1 VKSFWQL
8 GFKDMMTPGIAK
20 MQGVVNK
27 TFASLAV
34 HESRVQA
41 MMDKTSQSVNAQN
54 RSFMS
59 LGSTIMAGLGVGS
72 VLALGSSVLRVG
84 SNMEQTRISFQ
95 TLLGDV
101 DAANAKIK
109 ELQRFADVSPFNTQE
124 VLDAGVSLLGFGAE
138 ANKLLPIMNKLGD
151 ASMGNSTAFKS
162 LVDNYGKMLGAQR
175 ANTVDLNQFA
185 IAGVPIWREVEKI
198 IGKSGQAARKY
209 VEQNGVSMD
218 IIDKAFDN
226 LTQKGGQFYGMM
238 DAQSRSTTGLWS
250 TFMAGLAALADN
262 LFKSFQPFIN
272 DMILLGQSL
281 LPSIET
287 ALSTVGSILGGVA
300 AFVRDH
306 AGFMTVLAG
315 AVAGA
320 VVAYG
325 AMNLAMF
332 LSTGLFAG
340 LTLAE
345 KAHMAMMLVQEMVTG
360 NLTLAQLSLN
370 AAMIANPVGLLVTGM
385 GALVAGI
392 VYAWN
397 KFEGFRMVIY
407 KLYYTVKEVFSNIG
421 SIIWEGIKGSAQL
434 LLGILTLNLPLI
446 KKGMA
451 SFSAAGGIMQSAVA
465 KGSQAGYAAS
475 KANDAANAANDT
487 TGTTAGAGM
496 SSPTAKGALPFS
508 PIAGSK
514 TDAASG
520 NTAAGASGSGGSSKN
535 VTISIQNVVG
545 QITIEQSERGMANLK
560 EKVKEALIS
569 AINDT
574 EMAI

>member
-238 DAQSRSTTGLWS
+238 DAQSRSTT
-250 TFMAGLAALADN
+250 DRPYC
-262 LFKSFQPFIN
+262 Q
-272 DMILLGQSL
+272 
-281 LPSIET
+281 
-287 ALSTVGSILGGVA
+287 V
-300 AFVRDH
+300 
-306 AGFMTVLAG
+306 
-315 AVAGA
+315 
-320 VVAYG
+320 
-325 AMNLAMF
+325 
-332 LSTGLFAG
+332 
-340 LTLAE
+340 
-345 KAHMAMMLVQEMVTG
+345 
-360 NLTLAQLSLN
+360 
-370 AAMIANPVGLLVTGM
+370 
-385 GALVAGI
+385 
-392 VYAWN
+392 
-397 KFEGFRMVIY
+397 
-407 KLYYTVKEVFSNIG
+407 
-421 SIIWEGIKGSAQL
+421 
-434 LLGILTLNLPLI
+434 
-446 KKGMA
+446 
-451 SFSAAGGIMQSAVA
+451 
-465 KGSQAGYAAS
+465 
-475 KANDAANAANDT
+475 
-487 TGTTAGAGM
+487 
-496 SSPTAKGALPFS
+496 
-508 PIAGSK
+508 
-514 TDAASG
+514 
-520 NTAAGASGSGGSSKN
+520 
-535 VTISIQNVVG
+535 
-545 QITIEQSERGMANLK
+545 
-560 EKVKEALIS
+560 
-569 AINDT
+569 
-574 EMAI
+574 